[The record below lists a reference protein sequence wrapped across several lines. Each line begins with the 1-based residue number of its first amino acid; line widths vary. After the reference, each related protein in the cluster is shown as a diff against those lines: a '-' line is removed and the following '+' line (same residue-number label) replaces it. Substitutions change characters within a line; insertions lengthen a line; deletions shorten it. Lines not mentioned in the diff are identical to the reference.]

1 MSRFLPQSLLFIAIH
16 AAFIGGVLAVAAFG

>member
-16 AAFIGGVLAVAAFG
+16 AVVICGVLAVAAFG